1 MNVAQILDRILDP
14 VVNAFSPEVARRI
27 VALKAGEDVQS
38 RVDDLAAKAN
48 NGDLTEDERAEY
60 EAYVDA
66 IDLVSILQAKS
77 RRMLNDDR

>member
-1 MNVAQILDRILDP
+1 MNVAQLLDRILDP
-14 VVNAFSPEVARRI
+14 VANAFSPEVARRI
-27 VALKAGEDVQS
+27 VALKASEDVQS

-48 NGDLTEDERAEY
+48 DGDLTEDQRAEY